1 MSGTCIFRTFS
12 LNPWKP
18 PFCVLRKRE
27 TCNSLKLIVEG
38 VEFKREKENFQ
49 RAKLVGKRNV
59 EKIVETKKLAA
70 NVLPGVCC
78 GGSKL
83 GTKNIR

>member
-1 MSGTCIFRTFS
+1 M
-12 LNPWKP
+12 
-18 PFCVLRKRE
+18 
-27 TCNSLKLIVEG
+27 
-38 VEFKREKENFQ
+38 EFKREKENFQ